1 MAGYG
6 LLPSLHSGVSFLLSI
21 ELRRAQMP
29 SRSSGGGG
37 GSSSSS
43 SSSSSSGSSSSSSSS
58 RSRSRSRTRGGFNS
72 HRVAEITSFGVHLAV
87 KHFGPRPGIHPNI
100 NGFRVTLRLSISDPG
115 LAYIQTSMVSAS
127 PCG

>member
-43 SSSSSSGSSSSSSSS
+43 SSSGSSSSSSS